1 MAEDSPLPGLLF
13 TSDHTWNLRH
23 KRFVLGPLAP
33 PPRFPLSFLFLP
45 PVPSLITVRVLRVSP
60 PSR

>member
-13 TSDHTWNLRH
+13 TSDHAWNLRH

-33 PPRFPLSFLFLP
+33 PPLSFLFLP